1 MPESRVVIVT
11 GGTSG
16 IGKAIALAF
25 AKIGHKVAI
34 NGFGT
39 HQDIDSV
46 LAELT
51 AAGADQVLHVPSDM
65 TKTDEI
71 QKLMESVERKLGA
84 CQILVN
90 NAGIQHTA
98 RIEDFPAD
106 KWDQIISINLSAA
119 FHTMRLALPAMQKN
133 NFGRILNIASVH
145 GLVASVDKSAYVAAK
160 HGIIGLTKV
169 AALENANYNITANC
183 VCPGWVKTPLVEK
196 QVEAIALREN
206 LSMETATEK
215 LLSEKQPSGRFVPLE
230 ELAALCVFLSGDN
243 ASSITGMSLPVDG
256 GWTAR

>member
-65 TKTDEI
+65 TKTHEI
-71 QKLMESVERKLGA
+71 QKLMESVEQKLGA

-106 KWDQIISINLSAA
+106 KD
-119 FHTMRLALPAMQKN
+119 RK
-133 NFGRILNIASVH
+133 SV
-145 GLVASVDKSAYVAAK
+145 V
-160 HGIIGLTKV
+160 
-169 AALENANYNITANC
+169 
-183 VCPGWVKTPLVEK
+183 
-196 QVEAIALREN
+196 
-206 LSMETATEK
+206 
-215 LLSEKQPSGRFVPLE
+215 
-230 ELAALCVFLSGDN
+230 
-243 ASSITGMSLPVDG
+243 
-256 GWTAR
+256 